1 MRGGGIVE
9 YRQVVELLRQLGIMW
24 RVMRWDRAARR
35 ALKRGDAY
43 AASVAMD
50 EARRIGEKL

>member
-1 MRGGGIVE
+1 ME

-43 AASVAMD
+43 AASVAIE
-50 EARRIGEKL
+50 EARRLGEKL